1 MEYGTPAWVEF
12 LGYAGT
18 VAGAVVSIALFFR
31 GVRQW
36 IAAKWRKL
44 MRGSVT
50 HRQLDARV
58 SQFSNDLER
67 KIEENREK
75 FSHVVDEHY
84 SLLIEQIQILT
95 GKMTEVMAGVAE
107 LRQSS
112 SRVSIVESMMRLSAD
127 RDDRVGT
134 IYCDETGAV
143 TFVSRT
149 LAHWME
155 ASRADLMKWRWLS
168 FTPTKDRAAIRAE
181 LALARSEHREIRMA
195 IAMGPL
201 GEIAKPY
208 LLTMTPMPD
217 APPAEAWAGYLT
229 PVGHHPTDDQ
239 VV

>member
-1 MEYGTPAWVEF
+1 MDQPEWITR
-12 LGYAGT
+12 LQYAGII
-18 VAGAVVSIALFFR
+18 AGALVPIGILLWK
-31 GVRQW
+31 VRHW
-36 IAAKWRKL
+36 IAFRWRKL
-44 MRGSVT
+44 IGQSVT
-50 HRQLDARV
+50 HKQFDTRVGQLRTE
-58 SQFSNDLER
+58 LER

-75 FSHVVDEHY
+75 FSRVVDEHY
-84 SLLIEQIQILT
+84 SLLIDQIRGLT
-95 GKMTEVMAGVAE
+95 DQMAEVIHGLSE
-107 LRQSS
+107 LKLSS

-149 LAHWME
+149 LAHWMQ

-168 FTPTKDRAAIRAE
+168 FTPSKDRAAIRSE

-229 PVGHHPTDDQ
+229 PVGHQPAEDQ